1 MIAGDPSDSSIK
13 KQKDQLYKK
22 DELRMYSNNINY
34 VNEVQ
39 VKDCQRIKFDAVKV
53 ESDYQ
58 Q

>member
-1 MIAGDPSDSSIK
+1 MIAGDPSDSSIE

-39 VKDCQRIKFDAVKV
+39 VKDCQRIKFDPVKV
-53 ESDYQ
+53 ESD
-58 Q
+58 